1 MRRLVPISLSSF
13 VTVLLA
19 VTLAACKSRKPE
31 SAPAAEDSSAEL
43 ASMVHAADPRAAVQL
58 TSGFHPVEQNAWRW
72 TMGRFSVVAKPPA
85 GAAQKG
91 ATLVL
96 KFVIPDIE
104 MQKLKSMTLSAA
116 TNGVKLEP
124 ETYTAPGEH
133 TYSRDVPASA
143 MTGNAVTVNFALD
156 KFLPPSESDNRE
168 LGLIVS
174 TVGFEA
180 KP

>member
-1 MRRLVPISLSSF
+1 MRRLALISLTTF
-13 VTVLLA
+13 LIALFALTPAGCKRRKREQAQTV
-19 VTLAACKSRKPE
+19 E
-31 SAPAAEDSSAEL
+31 EAPAGL
-43 ASMVHAADPRAAVQL
+43 ATMVHAADPRAAVQL

-72 TMGRFSVVAKPPA
+72 TMGHFSVVAKPPA
-85 GAAQKG
+85 GAAHKG

-104 MQKLKSMTLSAA
+104 MQKLKSMTLSASA
-116 TNGVKLEP
+116 NGVKLEP
-124 ETYTAPGEH
+124 ETYTTPGEH

-143 MTGNAVTVNFALD
+143 MSGDAVTVNFALD
-156 KFLPPSESDNRE
+156 KYLPPSDSDSRE